1 MKWEDDGLDE
11 LGRLAI
17 SMVLLVL
24 AATALL
30 VLWMMT

>member
-17 SMVLLVL
+17 SMVMLVL
-24 AATALL
+24 GATALL
-30 VLWMMT
+30 VLWLMT